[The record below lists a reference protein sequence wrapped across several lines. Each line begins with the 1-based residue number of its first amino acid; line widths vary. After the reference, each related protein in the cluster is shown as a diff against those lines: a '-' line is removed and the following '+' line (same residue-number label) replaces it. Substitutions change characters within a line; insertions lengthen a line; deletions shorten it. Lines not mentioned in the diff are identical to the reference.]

1 MSRREM
7 REQVFKLLFRVE
19 FNLPEDMPEQVRL
32 FTEDNEEVPLQK
44 DAEYI
49 QARFNGILEKL
60 PEIDKLLNEHAE
72 GWNTQRMG
80 KVELTVLRLAIYE
93 IVFDKDIPDSVAINE
108 AVEIAKT
115 YGQSASGGFVNAV
128 LAKIA
133 KLDKQA

>member
-1 MSRREM
+1 MGRHEQ

-19 FNLPEDMPEQVRL
+19 FNPPEDMQEQVRL

-49 QARFNGILEKL
+49 QARFAGILEKL
-60 PEIDKLLNEHAE
+60 PEIDKLLNEHAD
-72 GWNTQRMG
+72 GWNIQRMG

-93 IVFDKDIPDSVAINE
+93 IMFDQDIPDSVAINE

-133 KLDKQA
+133 KLDK

>member
-1 MSRREM
+1 MGRHEQ

-44 DAEYI
+44 DADYI
-49 QARFNGILEKL
+49 QERFAAILEKL
-60 PEIDKLLNEHAE
+60 PEIDKLLNEHAD

-93 IVFDKDIPDSVAINE
+93 IMFDQDIPDSVAINE

>member
-1 MSRREM
+1 MGRHEK

-44 DAEYI
+44 DADYI
-49 QARFNGILEKL
+49 QQRFAGILEKL
-60 PEIDKLLNEHAE
+60 PEIDKLVNEHAE

-93 IVFDKDIPDSVAINE
+93 IMFDKDIPDSVAINE
-108 AVEIAKT
+108 AEEIAKT

-133 KLDKQA
+133 KLDK

>member
-1 MSRREM
+1 MGRHEQREL
-7 REQVFKLLFRVE
+7 VFKLLFRVE

-32 FTEDNEEVPLQK
+32 FTEDVEEVPLQK

-49 QARFNGILEKL
+49 QKRFAGILEKL

-93 IVFDKDIPDSVAINE
+93 IMFDQDIPDSVAINE

-133 KLDKQA
+133 KLDK

>member
-1 MSRREM
+1 MGRHEQ

-44 DAEYI
+44 DADYI
-49 QARFNGILEKL
+49 QERFAKILEKL

-93 IVFDKDIPDSVAINE
+93 IVFDEDCPEMSEKMMKAFRS
-108 AVEIAKT
+108 AVIQRNRKNRA
-115 YGQSASGGFVNAV
+115 
-128 LAKIA
+128 
-133 KLDKQA
+133 

>member
-1 MSRREM
+1 MGRHEQ

-32 FTEDNEEVPLQK
+32 ITEDNEEVPLQK
-44 DAEYI
+44 DADYI
-49 QARFNGILEKL
+49 QERFAAILEKL
-60 PEIDKLLNEHAE
+60 PEIDKLLNEHAD

-93 IVFDKDIPDSVAINE
+93 IMFDQDIPDSVAINE

-133 KLDKQA
+133 KLDK